1 LRAQKNILREIFKTS
16 GQSFSILAT
25 TATELKNSFF
35 TRKSLKKNGEVVQV
49 FTIGIQPACNGL
61 EKIGV
66 FLQRSR
72 APSSAYRIYATS
84 RKIYFQSEKL
94 L

>member
-35 TRKSLKKNGEVVQV
+35 TRKSLKKKWRSGA
-49 FTIGIQPACNGL
+49 GLHYRDPAC
-61 EKIGV
+61 
-66 FLQRSR
+66 LQRVGEDWCFPP
-72 APSSAYRIYATS
+72 AV
-84 RKIYFQSEKL
+84 QSTILCVPNICNKQKNLFSE
-94 L
+94 